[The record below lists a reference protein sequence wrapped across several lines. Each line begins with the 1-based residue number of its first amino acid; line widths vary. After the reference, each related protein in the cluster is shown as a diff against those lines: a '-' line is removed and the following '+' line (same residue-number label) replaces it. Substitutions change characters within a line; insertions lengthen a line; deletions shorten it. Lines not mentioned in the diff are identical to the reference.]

1 MARKV
6 RQMRGK
12 GNHIGLV
19 PAPSMAAPD
28 LDTRIAL
35 IQALIP
41 VALEKVHVELQA
53 DVERLAGE
61 RYVREGRRLGHVRWT
76 VQRGSIYLADQK
88 IPLAV
93 PRVRDRLRNQE
104 VPLPTYER
112 LQAPRTLDAGLL
124 HKVLGGLSTREYER
138 CAEAVPEAFGLS
150 ASTVSRRFKRASAR
164 KLQELLERRLD
175 RYDVVALLLDGKTF
189 AEDEMV
195 AAVGITITGEKVLL
209 GFVQTAT
216 ENRKVCAAFLRE
228 LVDRWLRTDL
238 GLFVVTDG
246 AKGLHAAVREV
257 FGTAAQLQRCQ
268 WHKRENV
275 LAYLPERHRPTLRRK
290 LQAAYEQPTYEA
302 AKRALGKVR
311 AELVLL
317 NASAVARAWT
327 RAWRRRSPFITSAFS
342 APRRFP
348 RAWHELENDQCARI
362 DPRPCREP
370 HRQGRSLEEQRAEA
384 AVVGHRIARSRAAAA
399 PHQELPSAALAAC
412 RIHATDR
419 RNEEVGGVNQKV
431 VTECQLRMALTPSV
445 VSYRQVK
452 ILSAGIVRARYDSCD
467 NAAARPARSAEK
479 CVDLPVFGR
488 SMTQRSR
495 GG

>member
-6 RQMRGK
+6 RQIRGK

-19 PAPSMAAPD
+19 PVPSMAAPD

-228 LVDRWLRTDL
+228 LVDRGLRTDL
-238 GLFVVTDG
+238 GLLVVTDG
-246 AKGLHAAVREV
+246 AKGLHSAVREV
-257 FGTAAQLQRCQ
+257 FGTAALLQRCQ

-317 NASAVARAWT
+317 NASAVA
-327 RAWRRRSPFITSAFS
+327 SLD
-342 APRRFP
+342 
-348 RAWHELENDQCARI
+348 E
-362 DPRPCREP
+362 
-370 HRQGRSLEEQRAEA
+370 GLEETLTLHHLGVFRELGTSLKTTNALESIHA
-384 AVVGHRIARSRAAAA
+384 RVESRIAKVDHWKNSEQKQRWLATALLDLEPRLRRIKNFRA
-399 PHQELPSAALAAC
+399 LPLLRVAFTRQIEGMKKSAA
-412 RIHATDR
+412 
-419 RNEEVGGVNQKV
+419 
-431 VTECQLRMALTPSV
+431 
-445 VSYRQVK
+445 
-452 ILSAGIVRARYDSCD
+452 
-467 NAAARPARSAEK
+467 
-479 CVDLPVFGR
+479 
-488 SMTQRSR
+488 
-495 GG
+495 